1 MPRKQIL
8 SLTEKRELIS
18 LPNTHQEIIWWYTFS
33 EDDIIF
39 IKNSTRGKI
48 NQFRLSIQ
56 LCYMRYPGISLAINE
71 RPDQKILNYVG
82 DQLQIDNSDWE
93 NYHSGQNES
102 RYDHIN
108 IVRKRYDY
116 QNFTISHHKNC
127 VDKLRDSALQ
137 TDKGFI
143 LAKEL
148 MNILREQRILLPSM
162 SVIERI
168 CAEAVTKAEK
178 EIYSLL
184 SLSLTKDQKYALEG
198 LLITGQQY
206 SVSTFN
212 WLMQS
217 PAAANPKHI
226 LIHLSKL
233 KVIKKIALP
242 LDIGKHVHLN
252 YLSKM
257 AREGKQMTSQHLND
271 FEQNRKYATLIAVLL
286 DIRETITDEII
297 EIHDKIMNSLF
308 KDAKNKQNKEL
319 QNSGKNINNQL
330 NMYLK
335 LGTALLDAR
344 ETGED
349 PFDAVESVISWEEL
363 TQSILETKSIT
374 KKENFDHLYLIGDHY
389 SQIRK
394 YAPSFLRELALKAAP
409 IPSAQSILKAVEIIK
424 QLNDGI
430 IKKLPERLPTQF
442 IRTRWENL
450 IFTDTGISRK
460 YYELCILS
468 ELKNYLRSGDIW
480 VEGSRRYK
488 DFEQYLISREDF
500 SEMKNTDNIELNVVS
515 DSKKYLDERF
525 RLLQK
530 KLEIDSNL
538 AQNGEM
544 VDAYMSNGKIKVKP
558 LTKLVPKEAEYLAK
572 KVYRL
577 LPYVKITDL
586 LIEVDTWTKFTD
598 SFTHLK
604 NGIKAEDKNLLL
616 TTILSDGINLGLRK
630 MAESSPYTS
639 YAKLSQMQSWYIR
652 KETYSLSLASII
664 NYHHKHPF
672 SVYWGEGKTS
682 SSDGLRFA
690 TGSHAKD
697 RGQVNPK
704 YGSEPGTQF
713 YTHLSD
719 QYSPFYSENVSL
731 IRDSTYMIDGLLY
744 HESDLQ
750 IEEHYTD
757 TAGFSDHVFAL
768 MHLLGFRF
776 APRIKDLSDKKIY
789 LPPGDHDFSI
799 LSEHIGGTINFKKIT
814 QNWDDILRLAA
825 SIKKGTVKASLIIR
839 KIGSYPRQNGLAT
852 ALREFGKIERSLFML
867 DWYVDPAL
875 RRRVTIG
882 LNKGEARNALAR
894 AVFFNRL
901 GEIRNKSIES
911 QKHQA
916 SGLNLLTAAIILW
929 NTVYLERAVNYLK
942 SKGEMIDENLLQ
954 YLSPLGWEHIH
965 LTGNYVWPEK
975 DKLKEGEFRK
985 LRNQDNI

>member
-1 MPRKQIL
+1 M
-8 SLTEKRELIS
+8 
-18 LPNTHQEIIWWYTFS
+18 
-33 EDDIIF
+33 
-39 IKNSTRGKI
+39 
-48 NQFRLSIQ
+48 
-56 LCYMRYPGISLAINE
+56 
-71 RPDQKILNYVG
+71 
-82 DQLQIDNSDWE
+82 
-93 NYHSGQNES
+93 
-102 RYDHIN
+102 
-108 IVRKRYDY
+108 
-116 QNFTISHHKNC
+116 
-127 VDKLRDSALQ
+127 
-137 TDKGFI
+137 
-143 LAKEL
+143 
-148 MNILREQRILLPSM
+148 
-162 SVIERI
+162 
-168 CAEAVTKAEK
+168 
-178 EIYSLL
+178 
-184 SLSLTKDQKYALEG
+184 TKDQKFALDR
-198 LLITGQQY
+198 LLITRQQH

-233 KVIKKIALP
+233 KVIKKISLS
-242 LDIGKHVHLN
+242 LDIGKHIHLN

-257 AREGKQMTSQHLND
+257 AREGKQMTSQHLSD

-319 QNSGKNINNQL
+319 QNSGKDINTQL

-363 TQSILETKSIT
+363 SQSISDTKSIT
-374 KKENFDHLYLIGDHY
+374 KKENFDHLYLISDNY

-394 YAPSFLRELALKAAP
+394 YSPSFLRELDLKAAN
-409 IPSAQSILKAVEIIK
+409 IPSAQSILEAIGIIK
-424 QLNDGI
+424 QLNDGL
-430 IKKLPERLPTQF
+430 IKKLPEKLPAKF
-442 IRTRWENL
+442 IRSRWENL
-450 IFTDTGISRK
+450 IFTDSGVSRK

-500 SEMKNTDNIELNVVS
+500 QEMKNTHNIGLNVIS
-515 DSKKYLDERF
+515 DSKAYLDERF
-525 RLLQK
+525 ELLRE
-530 KLEIDSNL
+530 KLEIDCSL
-538 AQNGEM
+538 AQNGQM
-544 VDAYMSNGKIKVKP
+544 IDASMSNGKIKVKP
-558 LTKLVPKEAEYLAK
+558 LTKLVPKEAEDLAK
-572 KVYRL
+572 KVSRL

-586 LIEVDTWTKFTD
+586 LIEVDSWTRFTD
-598 SFTHLK
+598 RFTHLK
-604 NGIKAEDKNLLL
+604 NGIKAEDKNILL

-630 MAESSPYTS
+630 IAESSPDIS
-639 YAKLSQMQSWYIR
+639 YAKLSWMQSWYIR

-672 SVYWGEGKTS
+672 SIYWGEGKTS
-682 SSDGLRFA
+682 SSDGQRFA
-690 TGSHAKD
+690 TGSHAKK
-697 RGQVNPK
+697 RGQINPK
-704 YGSEPGTQF
+704 YGSEPGAQF
-713 YTHLSD
+713 YTHISD
-719 QYSPFYSENVSL
+719 RYSPFYSENVSM

-744 HESDLQ
+744 HESELH

-757 TAGFSDHVFAL
+757 TAGFTDHVFAL
-768 MHLLGFRF
+768 MQLLGFKF
-776 APRIKDLSDKKIY
+776 APRIKDLADKKIY
-789 LPPGDHDFSI
+789 LPPGNQDFSV
-799 LSEHIGGTINFKKIT
+799 LSEHIGGKINFKKIT

-825 SIKKGTVKASLIIR
+825 SIKRGTVKASLIIR
-839 KIGSYPRQNGLAT
+839 KIGSYPRQNGLAA

-867 DWYVDPAL
+867 DWYVDPDL

-916 SGLNLLTAAIILW
+916 SGLNLITAAIILW
-929 NTVYLERAVNYLK
+929 NTVYLERAVNHLK
-942 SKGEMIDENLLQ
+942 SIGETIDENLLQ

-965 LTGNYVWPEK
+965 LTGDYVWPEK
-975 DKLKEGEFRK
+975 DKFKQGEFRK
-985 LRNQDNI
+985 LRNQNNI

>member
-8 SLTEKRELIS
+8 SETEKRELIS
-18 LPNTHQEIIWWYTFS
+18 LPNTDQEIIWWYTFS

-39 IKNSTRGKI
+39 IRNSTRGKI
-48 NQFRLSIQ
+48 NQLRLSIQ

-71 RPDQKILNYVG
+71 RPDQKILNYVA
-82 DQLQIDNSDWE
+82 DQLQIDNSNWE

-108 IVRKRYDY
+108 IVRKRYNY
-116 QNFTISHHKNC
+116 QNFTISYHKNC

-148 MNILREQRILLPSM
+148 MKFLREQSILLPSM
-162 SVIERI
+162 NVIERI
-168 CAEAVTKAEK
+168 CAESVTRAEK

-184 SLSLTKDQKYALEG
+184 SLSLTKDQKYALDG

-242 LDIGKHVHLN
+242 LNIGKHVHLN

-286 DIRETITDEII
+286 EIRETITDEII
-297 EIHDKIMNSLF
+297 EIHDTIMNSLF

-319 QNSGKNINNQL
+319 QNSGKSINTQL

-363 TQSILETKSIT
+363 SQSISETKSIT

-394 YAPSFLRELALKAAP
+394 YAPSFLRELDLKAAP

-500 SEMKNTDNIELNVVS
+500 SEMKNSDNIELNVVS

-525 RLLQK
+525 KLLQK
-530 KLEIDSNL
+530 KLEVDSNL

-558 LTKLVPKEAEYLAK
+558 LTKLVPKEAENLAK

-630 MAESSPYTS
+630 MAGSSPYTS

-672 SVYWGEGKTS
+672 SSYWGEGKTS
-682 SSDGLRFA
+682 SSDGQRFA

-757 TAGFSDHVFAL
+757 TAGFTDHVFAL

-789 LPPGDHDFSI
+789 LPPGDHDFSV

-942 SKGEMIDENLLQ
+942 SKGEIIDENLLQ

-985 LRNQDNI
+985 LRNLNDI